1 MLFERK
7 KGDPKNAGR
16 MDFYPVAIVI
26 NNALLL
32 FFVIDKIIATILL
45 TKYISP
51 SVFFACFFFF
61 RICGKIVV
69 ESPWIPVMSLLHTK
83 AFF

>member
-26 NNALLL
+26 DNALLL
-32 FFVIDKIIATILL
+32 FFDIDKIIATILL
-45 TKYISP
+45 TK
-51 SVFFACFFFF
+51 
-61 RICGKIVV
+61 
-69 ESPWIPVMSLLHTK
+69 
-83 AFF
+83 